1 MTTATKTP
9 AGSAL
14 DDVQAAFKKRREQAQ
29 RLAEQD
35 RYIGSV
41 VRTARAAGC
50 TWQAIADRAGTSDV
64 AVIKA
69 ARRPAKPKD

>member
-9 AGSAL
+9 AREAL
-14 DDVQAAFKKRREQAQ
+14 DDVEAAFRKRREAAA
-29 RLAEQD
+29 RLADQD
-35 RYIGSV
+35 LYIGSL
-41 VRTARAAGC
+41 VRKARAAGC

-69 ARRPAKPKD
+69 ARRPEKAA

>member
-9 AGSAL
+9 AATAL
-14 DDVQAAFKKRREQAQ
+14 DDVEAAYQKRREQEQ
-29 RLAEQD
+29 RLADQN
-35 RYIGSV
+35 RYIGTL

-64 AVIKA
+64 SVIKA
-69 ARRPAKPKD
+69 ARRPERKA